1 MVKVDFINFYVS
13 MLIFLITA
21 VRWTVKYSRVG
32 YWKMIDSILYISIII
47 FMVMILIGTF
57 KSDNRFILLSLPI
70 VPIFYIYINI
80 ITPRKTS
87 IRVKFIESKI
97 TKKQQM
103 NSEYL
108 NLNERISRL
117 LESKKLSKDKMNQFE
132 TRMSLLLI
140 FAIFVS
146 FLRKI
151 YSKIG
156 RAHV

>member
-1 MVKVDFINFYVS
+1 MIKVDFIIFYVLI
-13 MLIFLITA
+13 LIFLITA
-21 VRWTVKYSRVG
+21 VRWTIKYSRVS
-32 YWKMIDSILYISIII
+32 YWKMIDSILYISILI
-47 FMVMILIGTF
+47 FVIMILVGTF
-57 KSDNRFILLSLPI
+57 KSDNRLILLSLPV

-97 TKKQQM
+97 AKKQKM

-117 LESKKLSKDKMNQFE
+117 LESKKLSKNEIGQYK

-151 YSKIG
+151 YSRG
-156 RAHV
+156 FNS

>member
-1 MVKVDFINFYVS
+1 

-47 FMVMILIGTF
+47 FMLMILIGTF
-57 KSDNRFILLSLPI
+57 KTDNRLILLSLPI

-87 IRVKFIESKI
+87 IRVKFIDSKI
-97 TKKQQM
+97 TNKQQM

-117 LESKKLSKDKMNQFE
+117 LESKKLSKDGMGQFK

-140 FAIFVS
+140 FAIFFS

-151 YSKIG
+151 YSRG
-156 RAHV
+156 LNF

>member
-1 MVKVDFINFYVS
+1 MVKVDFIIFYVLI
-13 MLIFLITA
+13 LIFLITA

-57 KSDNRFILLSLPI
+57 KTDNRLILLSLPI

-97 TKKQQM
+97 TNKQQM

-108 NLNERISRL
+108 NLNERLSRL
-117 LESKKLSKDKMNQFE
+117 LESKKLSKDGMGQFK

-151 YSKIG
+151 YSRG
-156 RAHV
+156 LNF

>member
-1 MVKVDFINFYVS
+1 MLKVDFIIFYVLI
-13 MLIFLITA
+13 LIFLITA
-21 VRWTVKYSRVG
+21 VRWTVKYTRVS
-32 YWKMIDSILYISIII
+32 YWKMIDSILYISILIFVIMII
-47 FMVMILIGTF
+47 IGIF
-57 KSDNRFILLSLPI
+57 KEDTRIILLSLPI

-97 TKKQQM
+97 YKKQQM

-117 LESKKLSKDKMNQFE
+117 LESKKLSKDGGGDKYK
-132 TRMSLLLI
+132 TRISLLLI

-151 YSKIG
+151 YSRG
-156 RAHV
+156 PNF

>member
-1 MVKVDFINFYVS
+1 MVKVDFIIFYVL

-57 KSDNRFILLSLPI
+57 KTDNRLILLSLPI

-87 IRVKFIESKI
+87 IRVKFIESKV
-97 TKKQQM
+97 TNKQQM

-117 LESKKLSKDKMNQFE
+117 LESKKLSKDGMGQFK

-151 YSKIG
+151 YSRG
-156 RAHV
+156 LNF

>member
-1 MVKVDFINFYVS
+1 MLKVDFIIFYLFI
-13 MLIFLITA
+13 LIFLITA
-21 VRWTVKYSRVG
+21 VKWTVKYSRVS
-32 YWKMIDSILYISIII
+32 YWKMIDSILYISILI
-47 FMVMILIGTF
+47 FVIMILIGTF
-57 KSDNRFILLSLPI
+57 KKDNRLILLSLPI

-97 TKKQQM
+97 TKKQQL

-108 NLNERISRL
+108 NVNERISRL
-117 LESKKLSKDKMNQFE
+117 LESKKLSKDGRDQYK
-132 TRMSLLLI
+132 TRISLLLI

-151 YSKIG
+151 YSRG
-156 RAHV
+156 LNF

>member
-1 MVKVDFINFYVS
+1 

-47 FMVMILIGTF
+47 FLVMILIGTF
-57 KSDNRFILLSLPI
+57 KTDNRLILLSLPI

-97 TKKQQM
+97 TNKQQM

-108 NLNERISRL
+108 NLNERLSRL
-117 LESKKLSKDKMNQFE
+117 LESKKLSKDGMGHFK

-151 YSKIG
+151 YSRG
-156 RAHV
+156 LNF

>member
-1 MVKVDFINFYVS
+1 MVKVDFIIFYVLV
-13 MLIFLITA
+13 LIFLITA

-57 KSDNRFILLSLPI
+57 KSDNRLILLSLPI

-117 LESKKLSKDKMNQFE
+117 LESKKLSKDGMGQFK

-151 YSKIG
+151 YSRG
-156 RAHV
+156 LNF

>member
-1 MVKVDFINFYVS
+1 MVKVDFIIFYVLI
-13 MLIFLITA
+13 LIFLITA
-21 VRWTVKYSRVG
+21 VRWTVKYSRVC

-57 KSDNRFILLSLPI
+57 KTDNRLILLSLPI

-97 TKKQQM
+97 TNKQQM

-108 NLNERISRL
+108 NLNERLSRL
-117 LESKKLSKDKMNQFE
+117 LESKKLSKDGMGQFK

-151 YSKIG
+151 YSRG
-156 RAHV
+156 LNF

>member
-1 MVKVDFINFYVS
+1 
-13 MLIFLITA
+13 
-21 VRWTVKYSRVG
+21 
-32 YWKMIDSILYISIII
+32 
-47 FMVMILIGTF
+47 MILIGTF
-57 KSDNRFILLSLPI
+57 KKDNRLILLSLPI

-97 TKKQQM
+97 TKKQQL

-108 NLNERISRL
+108 NVNERISRL
-117 LESKKLSKDKMNQFE
+117 LESKKLSKDGRDQYK
-132 TRMSLLLI
+132 TRISLLLI

-151 YSKIG
+151 YSRG
-156 RAHV
+156 LNF

>member
-1 MVKVDFINFYVS
+1 MIKVDFIIFYV
-13 MLIFLITA
+13 LILILLIIA
-21 VRWTVKYSRVG
+21 VRWTVKYSRVS
-32 YWKMIDSILYISIII
+32 YWKMIDSILYTSILI
-47 FMVMILIGTF
+47 FATMILIGII
-57 KSDNRFILLSLPI
+57 KSNNRLILLSLPV

-97 TKKQQM
+97 SKKQSM
-103 NSEYL
+103 NFEYL

-117 LESKKLSKDKMNQFE
+117 IESKKLSKDGMSKYK

-151 YSKIG
+151 YSRG
-156 RAHV
+156 FNF

>member
-1 MVKVDFINFYVS
+1 MVKVDFIIFYVLI
-13 MLIFLITA
+13 LIFLITA

-47 FMVMILIGTF
+47 FVVMILIGTF
-57 KSDNRFILLSLPI
+57 KSDNRLILLSLPI

-117 LESKKLSKDKMNQFE
+117 LESKKLSKDGMGQFK

-151 YSKIG
+151 YSRG
-156 RAHV
+156 LNF

>member
-1 MVKVDFINFYVS
+1 MFKVDFIIFYVLI
-13 MLIFLITA
+13 LIFLITA
-21 VRWTVKYSRVG
+21 VRWAVKYSRLS
-32 YWKMIDSILYISIII
+32 YWKMVDSILYISIFI
-47 FMVMILIGTF
+47 FVVMILIGTF
-57 KSDNRFILLSLPI
+57 KSDTRLILLSLPI

-97 TKKQQM
+97 TKKQQI

-117 LESKKLSKDKMNQFE
+117 LESKKLSKDRMGQYQ
-132 TRMSLLLI
+132 TRISLLLI

-151 YSKIG
+151 YMINLLIQ
-156 RAHV
+156 

>member
-1 MVKVDFINFYVS
+1 MVKVDFIIFYVL

-21 VRWTVKYSRVG
+21 VRLTVKYSRVG

-57 KSDNRFILLSLPI
+57 KSDNRLILLSLPI

-117 LESKKLSKDKMNQFE
+117 LESKKLSKDRMNQFK

-151 YSKIG
+151 YTRG
-156 RAHV
+156 LNF

>member
-1 MVKVDFINFYVS
+1 
-13 MLIFLITA
+13 
-21 VRWTVKYSRVG
+21 
-32 YWKMIDSILYISIII
+32 MIDSILYISIII

-57 KSDNRFILLSLPI
+57 KSDNRLILLSLPI

-117 LESKKLSKDKMNQFE
+117 LESKKLSKDGMGQFK

-151 YSKIG
+151 YSRGLNFWISKMNIKN
-156 RAHV
+156 